1 MSPFDDAGVID
12 LTDERH
18 DALELTAA
26 RAAYRDVLDVLAA
39 ATFAALDEFLA

>member
-1 MSPFDDAGVID
+1 VSPFDDAGVID

-26 RAAYRDVLDVLAA
+26 RAAYRGVLDVLSV
-39 ATFAALDEFLA
+39 ATFAAIDEFLA